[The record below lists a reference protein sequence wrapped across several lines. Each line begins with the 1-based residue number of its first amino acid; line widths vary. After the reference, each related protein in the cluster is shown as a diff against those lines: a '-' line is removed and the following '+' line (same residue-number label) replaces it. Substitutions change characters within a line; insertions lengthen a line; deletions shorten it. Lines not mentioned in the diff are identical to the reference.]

1 MPVEMPSS
9 IVAGLS
15 FIGRSGGAVKTLA
28 GFQKGH
34 HTVPSAANPTTTAFL
49 AKLCAAELTAQG
61 ETFFQQVR
69 SGLGYKRREVSLSVA
84 SPGAVLTA
92 TDFTL
97 EIVYALEAAEPSRYT
112 VVHTLR
118 ELRSAELAR
127 RAEFAAIF
135 AGLFS
140 ELSFALRKGV
150 RVEAVIDLVES
161 LDATGG
167 MAVTFPSDCRECTL
181 TIAGVDAEVRCTG
194 ATFDL
199 VFVQGGSPA
208 ELIDGFAAVRAA
220 FALNPELAALLG

>member
-1 MPVEMPSS
+1 MSVEMPSS

-34 HTVPSAANPTTTAFL
+34 HTVPTAANATTNAFL
-49 AKLCAAELTAQG
+49 AKLCAGELTEQA

-69 SGLGYKRREVSLSVA
+69 SGLGYKRRELALSVA
-84 SPGAVLTA
+84 SPGALLTA
-92 TDFTL
+92 KDFTL
-97 EIVYALEAAEPSRYT
+97 EIAYALETAEPSRYT
-112 VVHTLR
+112 VVQTLR
-118 ELRSAELAR
+118 ELRRAELAR

-161 LDATGG
+161 LDSVEAI
-167 MAVTFPSDCRECTL
+167 AVTFPSDCRECTL
-181 TIAGVDAEVRCTG
+181 TIPGVEAEVRCTG
-194 ATFDL
+194 ATLDL
-199 VFVQGGSPA
+199 VFAQGGSPA

-220 FALNPELAALLG
+220 FALNPDLAALLG

>member
-15 FIGRSGGAVKTLA
+15 FLGRSGGAVKTLT

-34 HTVPSAANPTTTAFL
+34 HTVPSVATATTNAFL
-49 AKLCAAELTAQG
+49 AKLCAAELTEQA

-69 SGLGYKRREVSLSVA
+69 SGLGYKRRELSLSVA
-84 SPGAVLTA
+84 SPGALLTA
-92 TDFTL
+92 KDFTL
-97 EIVYALEAAEPSRYT
+97 EIAYALEAAEPSRFT
-112 VVHTLR
+112 VVQTMR

-161 LDATGG
+161 LDSVEAI
-167 MAVTFPSDCRECTL
+167 AVTFPSDCRECTL
-181 TIAGVDAEVRCTG
+181 TIPGVEAEVRCTG
-194 ATFDL
+194 ATLDL
-199 VFVQGGSPA
+199 VFAQGGSPG

-220 FALNPELAALLG
+220 FALNPDLAALLG

>member
-1 MPVEMPSS
+1 MPVEMPTST
-9 IVAGLS
+9 VAGFS

-34 HTVPSAANPTTTAFL
+34 HTLPTAVNAATSAFL
-49 AKLCAAELTAQG
+49 AKLCATELTAQA

-69 SGLGYKRREVSLSVA
+69 SGLGYKRRELSLSVT

-92 TDFTL
+92 KDFTL
-97 EIVYALEAAEPSRYT
+97 EIVYALEAAEPARYA

-127 RAEFAAIF
+127 RAEFAAVF

-150 RVEAVIDLVES
+150 RVEALIDLVES
-161 LDATGG
+161 LDAAGG

-181 TIAGVDAEVRCTG
+181 TIPGVDAEVRCTG

-199 VFVQGGSPA
+199 VFAQGGSPA
-208 ELIDGFAAVRAA
+208 ELIDGFAAMRTA
-220 FALNPELAALLG
+220 FAIRPELAALLG